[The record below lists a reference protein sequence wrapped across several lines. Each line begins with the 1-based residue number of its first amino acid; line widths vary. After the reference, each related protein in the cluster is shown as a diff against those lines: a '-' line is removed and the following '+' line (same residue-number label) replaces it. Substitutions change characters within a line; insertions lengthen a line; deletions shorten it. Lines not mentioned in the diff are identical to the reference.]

1 MGLFDFL
8 KRPET
13 GLAPALQV
21 DDEISAVGQAEPQ
34 RELDQRFE
42 DEGQIAKGGMGSI
55 RRVHNR
61 NLLRREAMKVLDPR
75 FSRKPDEIRRFLEE
89 AQITGQ
95 LDHPNIPAVHEVG
108 EDESGAHFFT
118 MKLVRGQTL
127 EERLTVEKFD
137 IHDEAQQFEVLQIF
151 LKVCEAIAFAHSRGV
166 VHCDLKPA
174 NVMIGSFGQV
184 YVMDWG
190 IARVGKQAR
199 MRVEDTGAELVRTAS
214 GRDHRKDQGKVMGT
228 LAFMSPEQA
237 HGHIDDIDAQSDV
250 FALGALLYRILTGR
264 APHLGKTPEETWA
277 LAKEGQVLP
286 PQAVLG
292 EEAPPLPPRL
302 CQVAMKALQADKAAR
317 YPSVGAMQR
326 ELEEYLRGAERYP
339 TRTFAEGERVIT
351 QGERGELAY
360 VIVKGRARVFR
371 EEAGAR
377 RTLRL
382 MGPGEVFGEGAIL
395 TDRPRTASVE
405 AAEELTVVM
414 VSRQGL
420 EREMGQTFW
429 LGHILKALA
438 ARFRDVDERLERQ
451 LHSRENQV
459 AEKVLRYVAFF
470 GEGHGPQ
477 VRSVKFSELLRHL
490 KRELKLGQ
498 MEAVALCSGVKGLK
512 VDERADAAHLYL
524 DPSARPPS
532 TSHPVAAVPRA
543 TPVPGDEAATL
554 VGASL
559 DDLLG
564 DSTEPKLQVASP
576 EERSPFDPVPLPPE
590 PE

>member
-13 GLAPALQV
+13 GVAPALEV
-21 DDEISAVGQAEPQ
+21 DDEISAVSAAEPQ
-34 RELDQRFE
+34 SELDERFT
-42 DEGQIAKGGMGSI
+42 DEGQIARGGMGTI
-55 RRVHNR
+55 RRVVNR

-75 FSRKPDEIRRFLEE
+75 FAHKPDEIRRFLEE

-127 EERLTVEKFD
+127 EQRLTTENFD
-137 IHDEAQQFEVLQIF
+137 IHDEGQQFEVLQIF
-151 LKVCEAIAFAHSRGV
+151 IKVCEAIGFAHSRGV

-184 YVMDWG
+184 FVMDWG

-214 GRDHRKDQGKVMGT
+214 GRDHSKDQGKVMGT

-237 HGHIDDIDAQSDV
+237 HGHIDEIDERSDV

-264 APHLGKTPEETWA
+264 APHAAKTPEETWA
-277 LAKEGQVLP
+277 LAKQGEVAD
-286 PQAVLG
+286 PQAVVG
-292 EEAPPLPPRL
+292 PGKKPLPPRL
-302 CQVAMKALQADKAAR
+302 CRVAMKAVRHDKDRR
-317 YPSVGAMQR
+317 YPTVAALQK
-326 ELEEYLRGAERYP
+326 ELEEYVRGAGRYP
-339 TRTFAEGERVIT
+339 MQVFAPGERIITEGERGD
-351 QGERGELAY
+351 QAY
-360 VIVKGRARVFR
+360 VVVKGQARVFR
-371 EEAGAR
+371 EEPGGH
-377 RTLRL
+377 RTLRHL
-382 MGPGEVFGEGAIL
+382 GEGEVFGEAAIL

-405 AAEELTVVM
+405 ATEELTVVR
-414 VSRQGL
+414 VSREGL

-429 LGHILKALA
+429 VGHILKALA

-451 LHSRENQV
+451 LHSRENLV
-459 AEKVLRYVAFF
+459 AEKVLRYVAF
-470 GEGHGPQ
+470 HGSA
-477 VRSVKFSELLRHL
+477 VDANTRSVKLSELLRHL

-498 MEAVALCSGVKGLK
+498 MEAVALCSGVKGLR
-512 VDERADAAHLYL
+512 VNERADEAMLVQDEAV
-524 DPSARPPS
+524 RPP
-532 TSHPVAAVPRA
+532 TGA
-543 TPVPGDEAATL
+543 TPAVMPRGTAAGSVVHEAATL

-559 DDLLG
+559 DELLG
-564 DSTEPKLQVASP
+564 DSSEPTLDPVVDAP
-576 EERSPFDPVPLPPE
+576 SPFDPTPVAPKE
-590 PE
+590 